1 MERDLAIALARTRI
15 GFGVVLLLAPGVV
28 ARTMTGD
35 DSAGGTRLFVRMIG
49 ARDLAVGLGLQ
60 IALDRD
66 APARG
71 WLEASAVVDGLDA
84 AAALLARGQL
94 RAGVRPGTF
103 CLATAGAVMSAWLA
117 GQIEAAPSG

>member
-35 DSAGGTRLFVRMIG
+35 G
-49 ARDLAVGLGLQ
+49 AL
-60 IALDRD
+60 
-66 APARG
+66 
-71 WLEASAVVDGLDA
+71 
-84 AAALLARGQL
+84 
-94 RAGVRPGTF
+94 
-103 CLATAGAVMSAWLA
+103 MSAWLA